1 MTAITLKSL
10 NFSTRLVE
18 SFANFL
24 KVFLANMMIGMM
36 RARQI
41 EANRRLAREMIHE
54 YRRGYTVDQLFHEL
68 NVKTLSDKVYQ
79 WKK

>member
-1 MTAITLKSL
+1 MTAITLKNL

-18 SFANFL
+18 RFANFL
-24 KVFLANMMIGMM
+24 KIFLANMMIGMI

-54 YRRGYTVDQLFHEL
+54 YKGQTVDQLFHEL
-68 NVKTLSDKVYQ
+68 NQRTLSDKVYQ

>member
-24 KVFLANMMIGMM
+24 KIFLANMMIGMM

-54 YRRGYTVDQLFHEL
+54 YKGQTVDQLFHEL
-68 NVKTLSDKVYQ
+68 NQRTLSDKVYQ

>member
-54 YRRGYTVDQLFHEL
+54 YKGQTVDQLFHEL
-68 NVKTLSDKVYQ
+68 NQRTLSDKVYQ

>member
-1 MTAITLKSL
+1 
-10 NFSTRLVE
+10 
-18 SFANFL
+18 
-24 KVFLANMMIGMM
+24 MIGMI

-54 YRRGYTVDQLFHEL
+54 YKTGYTVDDLFHEL
-68 NVKTLSDKVYQ
+68 NQRTLSDKVYQ

>member
-1 MTAITLKSL
+1 MTAITLKNL

-24 KVFLANMMIGMM
+24 KIFLANMMIGMM

-41 EANRRLAREMIHE
+41 EANRRLAREMRHE
-54 YRRGYTVDQLFHEL
+54 YKGQTVDQLFHEL
-68 NVKTLSDKVYQ
+68 NQRTLSDKAYQ

>member
-1 MTAITLKSL
+1 MTAITLKNL

-18 SFANFL
+18 RFPNFL
-24 KVFLANMMIGMM
+24 KIFLANMMICMI

-54 YRRGYTVDQLFHEL
+54 YKTGYTVDDLFHEL
-68 NVKTLSDKVYQ
+68 NQRTLSDKVYQ

>member
-1 MTAITLKSL
+1 
-10 NFSTRLVE
+10 
-18 SFANFL
+18 
-24 KVFLANMMIGMM
+24 MMIGMM

-54 YRRGYTVDQLFHEL
+54 YKGQTVDQLFHEL
-68 NVKTLSDKVYQ
+68 NQRTLSDKVYQ